1 MLVMEWR
8 LQKYEIHAE
17 LHISATET
25 RDVSAD
31 GLQSQLYI
39 TAQDW
44 SLQVCN
50 PLLKMIL

>member
-1 MLVMEWR
+1 MLVTEWR

-31 GLQSQLYI
+31 SLQSQLDT
-39 TAQDW
+39 TAQDR
-44 SLQVCN
+44 SMQVCN
-50 PLLKMIL
+50 SLLKMIL